1 LRSNREKSVVSKILK
16 MIAGTAIWPTNLKN
30 KDASDRLKIFFV
42 PIQSP
47 RKKIEATGTTEE
59 IKASKI

>member
-1 LRSNREKSVVSKILK
+1 
-16 MIAGTAIWPTNLKN
+16 MIAGTAICPTNLKN
-30 KDASDRLKIFFV
+30 KDASDRLKILFL